1 MRPVRDYPAY
11 LLEIAFKEDAT
22 LYELLA
28 IALAFAVFWGLF
40 FEAGK
45 VLLRRLTHD
54 RPWLRLACEREY
66 ERSAK
71 KMFEDI
77 GLTLTKEEAVEHMM
91 RDQWPDCIVIIS
103 QHAAGSILCIPS
115 LLGMGD
121 ASWASSLACLGCL
134 SEIGWEFENTAEIVY
149 KRFFTVHG
157 EKKMPNLIVFL
168 LLLHHSLAS
177 SLGLPMVIHYR
188 NLWVFHQVVFD
199 LQLASVT
206 LILTEYS
213 KLLDIAKAN
222 DLWKFKVCNFLMLAL
237 YVWTRLIHWIY
248 LSAHMTLTWY
258 HDKAWTFMAVGAVM
272 ILLFSFFNAVFI
284 VIPTY
289 QRYMKFLRVSAEHD
303 SLPLDASEKQRRQ
316 SIIQL
321 EAAREVLVEYDLEDR
336 ILSFLDSLNDK
347 KKVERRM
354 TLPPRSMKTWRS
366 TRMMRSVPAHGWKK
380 D

>member
-1 MRPVRDYPAY
+1 MPIQGYPAY

-22 LYELLA
+22 VYELLT

-40 FEAGK
+40 FEAAK
-45 VLLRRLTHD
+45 VLLRRLTYG

-66 ERSAK
+66 ERSTK
-71 KMFEDI
+71 KMFEDF
-77 GLTLTKEEAVEHMM
+77 GLKLTKDEAVENMM
-91 RDQWPDCIVIIS
+91 RDQWPDSIVIIS
-103 QHAAGSILCIPS
+103 QHAAGSMLCIPS
-115 LLGMGD
+115 LFGMGD
-121 ASWASSLACLGCL
+121 ASRASSLACLGCL
-134 SEIGWEFENTAEIVY
+134 SEIGWELENTAEIVY
-149 KRFFTVHG
+149 KRLFTR
-157 EKKMPNLIVFL
+157 EKKMPNLLVFL

-289 QRYMKFLRVSAEHD
+289 QRYMKFLGVSAKHIF
-303 SLPLDASEKQRRQ
+303 LPLDASEKQMSQ

-336 ILSFLDSLNDK
+336 IMSFLDSLNDR

-354 TLPPRSMKTWRS
+354 TLPPRALKTWRS
-366 TRMMRSVPAHGWKK
+366 TRMMRSVPAHGWKE